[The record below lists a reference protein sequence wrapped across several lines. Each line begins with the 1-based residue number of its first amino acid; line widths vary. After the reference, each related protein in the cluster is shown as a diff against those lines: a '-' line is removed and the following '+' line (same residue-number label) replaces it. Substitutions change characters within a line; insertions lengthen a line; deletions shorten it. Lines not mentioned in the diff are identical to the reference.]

1 MRVKIN
7 LDEVAP
13 VLKLSE
19 YLANIRS
26 SQEPLEVELVN
37 SGFCPN
43 RVVPILAMLDVSRS
57 SRAGQV
63 TVSVSSEMGAQAL
76 FGFNSGNMRPGESVC
91 RPFGRVWRFDNAD
104 DLNLIVNAVE
114 LELNKTVRLAKGVK
128 LCFTWCLNEV
138 MDNVL
143 NHSAAVGNATGY
155 TMVQYVPA
163 EKLLKVCVF
172 DMGIGLKASF
182 EGSKYSPKTDEVAIR
197 LAVQENVTSG
207 KGQGN
212 GLYGLKRLV
221 GQSPMGKLHIK
232 SGSGEYLYNPQKN
245 VENAR
250 QCSPLVGISGS
261 TMVDFQ
267 IVCDG
272 ELSFE
277 QAFPG
282 SQGQVDLWIED
293 HETESGAVRVK
304 VLDIVGGCGSRE
316 NGREV
321 RTVVENLVE
330 ADKRKV
336 VIDFEGA
343 ETCSSAFVDELVGK
357 LLEKYGFSSF
367 AQVVSIANI
376 NGIVALLLN
385 HSVQQRIAGECS
397 NRGQELGATGESSSV
412 LGNSENSVNIQ
423 RVQDDNYAGA
433 DALTDIGSD
442 SQIEGVSKEVEQ

>member
-1 MRVKIN
+1 MQLAIN

-19 YLANIRS
+19 CLDLMRS
-26 SQEPLEVELVN
+26 SQEPVEVEFVN
-37 SGFCPN
+37 SGICPN
-43 RVVPILAMLDVSRS
+43 RVVPVLAMLDVFRS
-57 SRAGQV
+57 SRNGQV
-63 TVSVSSEMGAQAL
+63 TVSASSELADRVL
-76 FGFNSGNMRPGESVC
+76 SGFKDGNMRPEESIR

-114 LELNKTVRLAKGVK
+114 LELNKTVHLAKGVK

-143 NHSAAVGNATGY
+143 NHSATVGNATGY
-155 TMVQYVPA
+155 VMVQYVPS
-163 EKLLKVCVF
+163 EKLIKVCVF

-182 EGSKYSPKTDEVAIR
+182 EGSKYSPKTDEEAIQ
-197 LAVQENVTSG
+197 LAVQEKVTSG

-232 SGSGEYLYNPQKN
+232 SGSGEYLYNPQNN

-267 IVCDG
+267 MVCDG

-336 VIDFEGA
+336 VIDFKGA

-357 LLEKYGFSSF
+357 LLEKYGFSAF
-367 AQVVSIANI
+367 VQMISIANVH
-376 NGIVALLLN
+376 GVVALLLN
-385 HSVQQRIAGECS
+385 HSVRQRLIGEQTFV
-397 NRGQELGATGESSSV
+397 QEGE
-412 LGNSENSVNIQ
+412 
-423 RVQDDNYAGA
+423 
-433 DALTDIGSD
+433 
-442 SQIEGVSKEVEQ
+442 

>member
-19 YLANIRS
+19 CLADIRS

-63 TVSVSSEMGAQAL
+63 TVSVSSETGDQAL

-182 EGSKYSPKTDEVAIR
+182 EGSKYSPKTDEEAIR

-250 QCSPLVGISGS
+250 PCSPLVGISGS

-343 ETCSSAFVDELVGK
+343 ETCSSAFVDEVIGK
-357 LLEKYGFSSF
+357 LLEKYGFSAF
-367 AQVVSIANI
+367 VQMISIANVH
-376 NGIVALLLN
+376 GVVALLLN
-385 HSVQQRIAGECS
+385 HSVRQRLVGE
-397 NRGQELGATGESSSV
+397 QTLIQKGE
-412 LGNSENSVNIQ
+412 
-423 RVQDDNYAGA
+423 
-433 DALTDIGSD
+433 
-442 SQIEGVSKEVEQ
+442 